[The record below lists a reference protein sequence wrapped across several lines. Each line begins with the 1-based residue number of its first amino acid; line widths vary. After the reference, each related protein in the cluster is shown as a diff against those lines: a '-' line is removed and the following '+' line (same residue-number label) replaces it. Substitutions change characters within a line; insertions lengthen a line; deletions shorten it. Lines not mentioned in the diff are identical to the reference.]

1 MDWTITA
8 IKCKTKC
15 PLVLCIICVF
25 CATPQLAVA
34 VVSLVRI
41 VREGKHDAD
50 LFIGKRYIQLVNFIT
65 ELVAQKVNK
74 TRLTAS
80 IVLKFYGK
88 KKLLPPCHCWVA
100 RPSPS
105 QPKPSFQSKAK
116 CKASDMNTIFYSD
129 EGETHYHKKVLLL
142 ASFWKLRFLELG
154 RGLLSNELMMSRFL
168 GFPSNRTILVL

>member
-74 TRLTAS
+74 T
-80 IVLKFYGK
+80 K
-88 KKLLPPCHCWVA
+88 
-100 RPSPS
+100 
-105 QPKPSFQSKAK
+105 
-116 CKASDMNTIFYSD
+116 
-129 EGETHYHKKVLLL
+129 
-142 ASFWKLRFLELG
+142 
-154 RGLLSNELMMSRFL
+154 
-168 GFPSNRTILVL
+168 